1 MGETG
6 SYHSH
11 FQEPILVFRTFFSPN
26 VNVTGRFWNP
36 LVYME
41 IQWTD
46 EMAND
51 FRKYLSEVETLIPR
65 CWLRNLTSV
74 AVRFY

>member
-11 FQEPILVFRTFFSPN
+11 FLFFRTFFSPN

-51 FRKYLSEVETLIPR
+51 FRKYLSEVETMIPR
-65 CWLRNLTSV
+65 CWLKNLTSV